1 MNLKSVYIT
10 ADTIGIETGGG
21 VVTGNELEALRSV
34 SEVELLLSHD
44 NIAPE
49 LFRQPDSPFLYDYFA
64 LQQVRGKYFD
74 LAHFYSWTFTQT
86 VSWLKSQGTKVTYTV
101 PFHDRTLT
109 VKEFERLGLQYP
121 FPHIKDDDLW
131 QIYSDGYRLADVVI
145 APSKMSARCL
155 KAAGCKN
162 VVVIP
167 HGTEL
172 PKESKPIP
180 ERFDVSYLGA
190 VGPDKG
196 VLYLIQ
202 AWAMLNYPDSSLIL
216 AGSGTE
222 TLEPFIRQVAN
233 QGQFKILGRV
243 PNIADVYN
251 ACSVYVQPSVVE
263 GFGIEVLE
271 AMAHGR
277 PVIASEGAG
286 ASDLVD
292 DSTGFVVPIRSP
304 EAIAEKINWF
314 KNNRERIPEMGQ
326 RARRKARNYC
336 WTAIRSRYTKSWR
349 ALLEERVKA

>member
-1 MNLKSVYIT
+1 MNSLYCT
-10 ADTIGIETGGG
+10 ADKIGIETGGG

-34 SEVELLLSHD
+34 SEVDLVLSRD
-44 NIAPE
+44 KIAPE

-64 LQQVRGKYFD
+64 LQQIKDKHFD

-86 VSWLKSQGTKVTYTV
+86 VSWLKSQGTRVTYTV
-101 PFHDRTLT
+101 SFHDRRLT
-109 VKEFERLGLQYP
+109 VGEFERLGLQYP

-131 QIYSDGYRLADVVI
+131 QIYSEGYCLADVVI
-145 APSKMSARCL
+145 APSKMSAKCL
-155 KAAGCKN
+155 KEAGCKN

-167 HGTEL
+167 HGTQL
-172 PKESKPIP
+172 PKEVKPIP
-180 ERFDVSYLGA
+180 ERFDVAYLGA

-202 AWAMLNYPDSSLIL
+202 AWAMLNYSDSTLIL

-222 TLEPFIRQVAN
+222 TLDPFIRQIAN

-251 ACSVYVQPSVVE
+251 ACSVYVQPSVCE

-271 AMAHGR
+271 AMAHSR
-277 PVIASEGAG
+277 PVICSEGAG

-304 EAIAEKINWF
+304 EAIAEKIDLL
-314 KNNRERIPEMGQ
+314 KKMPRDDLMEMGAK
-326 RARRKARNYC
+326 ARRKARNYT
-336 WTAIRSRYTKSWR
+336 WGKIRRRYANVFSS
-349 ALLEERVKA
+349 L